1 MKDTLIGGFLLL
13 LMLTAC
19 GPQSETTTTDTPK
32 AETNSE
38 VETAPSDTPETKAD
52 AESKE
57 PAEGVEITLK
67 DELDGILNSY
77 CLDIAGGNKNVD
89 PDKGLQAHT
98 CYSYQGE
105 LGTDQVFD
113 PSRFADNTLYMPN
126 YDVCATLTGLE
137 SGAKVGLATCE
148 SSDLQTIAFT
158 GEGKISP
165 VSAPN
170 MCFTAAQES
179 RFGRGSQ
186 HQIRDLTLESC
197 SDDLASVQQ
206 WRTRTTDD

>member
-1 MKDTLIGGFLLL
+1 MKNKIIGGFLLL
-13 LMLTAC
+13 FMLTAC
-19 GPQSETTTTDTPK
+19 GSPSETTTTDIPETTANSDVETTTTDTPE
-32 AETNSE
+32 AETS
-38 VETAPSDTPETKAD
+38 
-52 AESKE
+52 AESKA

-77 CLDIAGGNKNVD
+77 CLDIAGGNKDVN

-98 CYSYQGE
+98 CYSYRGE

-113 PSRFADNTLYMPN
+113 PSRFTKNTLYMPN
-126 YDVCATLTGLE
+126 YEVCATLTGLE
-137 SGAKVGLATCE
+137 SGAKVGLAACD
-148 SSDLQTIAFT
+148 SSDLQAIAFT
-158 GEGKISP
+158 GEGTISP

-197 SDDLASVQQ
+197 SEDLASVQQ